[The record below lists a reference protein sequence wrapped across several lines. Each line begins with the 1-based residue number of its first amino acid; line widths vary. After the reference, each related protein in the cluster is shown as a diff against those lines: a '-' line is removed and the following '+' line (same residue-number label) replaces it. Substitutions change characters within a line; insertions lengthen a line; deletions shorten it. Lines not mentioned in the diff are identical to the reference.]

1 MINFF
6 SGVARFLLVEGDLLI
21 VGVGGLWRPIVG
33 GEGSS
38 PGVFD
43 IGPGGTKILGILAV
57 RSLGVFFLF
66 PLWILLEGGGMLFKQ
81 SSHLVSRFSSVIVLI
96 VMSP

>member
-1 MINFF
+1 MVNFF

-21 VGVGGLWRPIVG
+21 VGVSGLWRPIVG

-57 RSLGVFFLF
+57 RSLGVFF
-66 PLWILLEGGGMLFKQ
+66 
-81 SSHLVSRFSSVIVLI
+81 
-96 VMSP
+96 